1 MSITKYQTTANILL
15 SALASFLNP
24 AGTATSA
31 PEEEGDSTITPSP
44 AGGKT
49 ERCVEVSLQ
58 HLDITIVSDY
68 IEELE
73 LFFIYM
79 KVPSAPLPSCHID
92 AKMKTGWS
100 SHVS

>member
-31 PEEEGDSTITPSP
+31 PEEGDATITPSP

-79 KVPSAPLPSCHID
+79 KVPSAPSCHID
-92 AKMKTGWS
+92 AK
-100 SHVS
+100 